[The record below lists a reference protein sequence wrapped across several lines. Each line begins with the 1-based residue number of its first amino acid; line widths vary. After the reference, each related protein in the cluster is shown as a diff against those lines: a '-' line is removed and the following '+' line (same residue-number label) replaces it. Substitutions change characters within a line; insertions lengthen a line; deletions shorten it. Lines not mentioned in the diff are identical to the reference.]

1 MCENNRECA
10 GYFKGQR
17 AYRRCFQELL
27 KKWKSYGKAAGRIAL
42 KNASEEERKA
52 IGGLL
57 GKNFYEETICF
68 SFSDFE
74 KSLQKTRYAPIEM
87 KRVLEEYFGEE
98 LCTNRGKQETARK
111 EKQEFWERCC
121 DYFRDSA
128 EMKYSTE
135 SQVSVETEHLVKS
148 EVPTEEGNS
157 VEGEKSVALLWL
169 QAAISEKKYGYHLL
183 NREYQNNPT
192 QAEALIRNVGQALE
206 ALKGMEKSGTES
218 PLAVFAA
225 EISGNP
231 HYFDR
236 GTGAGQL
243 LVHGICYLKGETLP
257 ETAHGWRNLL
267 QNAGVIPDNV
277 SSMVHVYGLRLHRN
291 NGWHPAYEAFCQ
303 LGEPCVITME
313 NLRGITGVQA
323 AGQKIY
329 VVENEMVFT
338 WLLNRVGDKKLTLLC
353 TSGQLRAVAVEMI
366 SLLLDSGADIY
377 YSGDLDPD
385 GLGIADR
392 LWQRFG
398 NHIHMWRM
406 SEADYEK
413 SLSGEPI
420 DRLGMAKLEHIEH
433 PLLKKTATAI
443 QEKARAGYQENI
455 LEELL
460 GDIL

>member
-10 GYFKGQR
+10 EYFKGQK

-27 KKWKSYGKAAGRIAL
+27 KKWKSYGKAAGRISL
-42 KNASEEERKA
+42 KNTSEEEKKA

-57 GKNFYEETICF
+57 GKTFYEENICF
-68 SFSDFE
+68 SFADFE
-74 KSLQKTRYAPIEM
+74 KSLQKTRYAPVEM
-87 KRVLEEYFGEE
+87 KKVLEEYFGEE
-98 LCTNRGKQETARK
+98 LCTNRGRQETARR
-111 EKQEFWERCC
+111 EKQEFWERCRS
-121 DYFRDSA
+121 YFR
-128 EMKYSTE
+128 ESTE
-135 SQVSVETEHLVKS
+135 TKYFAESKAPVADANFAG
-148 EVPTEEGNS
+148 EENS
-157 VEGEKSVALLWL
+157 AALSWL
-169 QAAISEKKYGYHLL
+169 QALISEKKYGYHLL
-183 NREYQNNPT
+183 NREYQNNPA
-192 QAEALIRNVGQALE
+192 QAETLVRNVGQALE
-206 ALKGMEKSGTES
+206 TLKGMEQTGTES

-243 LVHGICYLKGETLP
+243 LVHGICYLKGGDLP
-257 ETAHGWRNLL
+257 GTAHSWRNLL

-277 SSMVHVYGLRLHRN
+277 SSMLHVYGLRLHRD

-313 NLRGITGVQA
+313 NLRGITKVQA
-323 AGQKIY
+323 AGQKVY

-338 WLLNRVGDKKLTLLC
+338 WLLNRVGNQKLTLLC
-353 TSGQLRAVAVEMI
+353 TSGQLRAVALEVI

-398 NHIHMWRM
+398 DHIHMWRM
-406 SEADYEK
+406 SEEDYEK

-420 DRLGMAKLEHIEH
+420 DRLGMAKLEHIRH
-433 PLLKKTATAI
+433 PLLKKTAAAI
-443 QEKARAGYQENI
+443 RKKACAGYQENI
-455 LEELL
+455 LEELRE
-460 GDIL
+460 DIL

>member
-10 GYFKGQR
+10 EYFKGQK

-27 KKWKSYGKAAGRIAL
+27 KKWKSYGKAAGRISL

-57 GKNFYEETICF
+57 GKAFYEENICF
-68 SFSDFE
+68 SFADFE
-74 KSLQKTRYAPIEM
+74 KSLQKTRYAPVEM
-87 KRVLEEYFGEE
+87 KKVLEEYFGEE
-98 LCTNRGKQETARK
+98 LCTNRGRQETARR
-111 EKQEFWERCC
+111 EKQEFWERCRS
-121 DYFRDSA
+121 YFR
-128 EMKYSTE
+128 ESTE
-135 SQVSVETEHLVKS
+135 TKYFAESKAPVADANFAG
-148 EVPTEEGNS
+148 EENS
-157 VEGEKSVALLWL
+157 AALSWL
-169 QAAISEKKYGYHLL
+169 QALISEKKYGYHLL
-183 NREYQNNPT
+183 NREYQNNPA
-192 QAEALIRNVGQALE
+192 QAETLVCNVGQALE
-206 ALKGMEKSGTES
+206 TLKGMEQTGTES

-243 LVHGICYLKGETLP
+243 LVHGICYLKGGDLP
-257 ETAHGWRNLL
+257 GTAHSWRNLL

-277 SSMVHVYGLRLHRN
+277 SSMLHVYGLRLHRD

-313 NLRGITGVQA
+313 NLRGITKVQA
-323 AGQKIY
+323 AGQKVY

-338 WLLNRVGDKKLTLLC
+338 WLLNRVGNQKLTLLC
-353 TSGQLRAVAVEMI
+353 TSGQLRAVALEVI

-398 NHIHMWRM
+398 DHIHMWRM
-406 SEADYEK
+406 SEEDYEK

-420 DRLGMAKLEHIEH
+420 DRLGMAKLEHIRH
-433 PLLKKTATAI
+433 PLLKKTAAAI
-443 QEKARAGYQENI
+443 RKKACAGYQENI
-455 LEELL
+455 LEELRE
-460 GDIL
+460 DIL

>member
-10 GYFKGQR
+10 EYFKGQK

-27 KKWKSYGKAAGRIAL
+27 KKWKSYGKAAGRISL
-42 KNASEEERKA
+42 KNTSEEEKKA

-57 GKNFYEETICF
+57 GKTFYEENICF
-68 SFSDFE
+68 SFADFE
-74 KSLQKTRYAPIEM
+74 KSLQKTRYAPVEM
-87 KRVLEEYFGEE
+87 KKVLEEYFGEE
-98 LCTNRGKQETARK
+98 LCTNRGRQETARR
-111 EKQEFWERCC
+111 EKQEFWERCRS
-121 DYFRDSA
+121 YFR
-128 EMKYSTE
+128 ESTE
-135 SQVSVETEHLVKS
+135 TKYFAESKAPVADANFAG
-148 EVPTEEGNS
+148 EENS
-157 VEGEKSVALLWL
+157 AALSWL
-169 QAAISEKKYGYHLL
+169 QALISEKKYGYHLL
-183 NREYQNNPT
+183 NREYQNNPA
-192 QAEALIRNVGQALE
+192 QAETLVRNVGQALE
-206 ALKGMEKSGTES
+206 TLKGMEQTGTES

-243 LVHGICYLKGETLP
+243 LVHGICYLKGGDLP
-257 ETAHGWRNLL
+257 GTAHSWRNLL

-277 SSMVHVYGLRLHRN
+277 SSMLHVYGLRLHRD

-313 NLRGITGVQA
+313 NLRGITKVQA
-323 AGQKIY
+323 AGQKVY

-338 WLLNRVGDKKLTLLC
+338 WLLNRVGNQKLTLLC
-353 TSGQLRAVAVEMI
+353 TSGQLRAVALEVI

-398 NHIHMWRM
+398 DHIHMWRM
-406 SEADYEK
+406 SEEDYEK

-420 DRLGMAKLEHIEH
+420 DRLGMAKLEHIRH
-433 PLLKKTATAI
+433 PLLKKTAAAI
-443 QEKARAGYQENI
+443 RKKACAGYQENI

>member
-10 GYFKGQR
+10 EYFKGQK

-27 KKWKSYGKAAGRIAL
+27 KKWKSYGKAAGRISL
-42 KNASEEERKA
+42 KNTSEEEKKA

-57 GKNFYEETICF
+57 GKNFYEENICF
-68 SFSDFE
+68 SFADFE
-74 KSLQKTRYAPIEM
+74 KSLQKTRYAPVEM
-87 KRVLEEYFGEE
+87 KKVGEE
-98 LCTNRGKQETARK
+98 LCTNRGRQETARR
-111 EKQEFWERCC
+111 EKQEFGERCRS
-121 DYFRDSA
+121 YFREATETKYFAESKAPVADANFAGEENSA
-128 EMKYSTE
+128 
-135 SQVSVETEHLVKS
+135 
-148 EVPTEEGNS
+148 
-157 VEGEKSVALLWL
+157 ALSWL
-169 QAAISEKKYGYHLL
+169 QALISEKKYGYHLL
-183 NREYQNNPT
+183 NREYQNNPA
-192 QAEALIRNVGQALE
+192 QAETLIRKVGQALE
-206 ALKGMEKSGTES
+206 TLKGMEQTGTES

-243 LVHGICYLKGETLP
+243 LVHGICYLKGGDLP
-257 ETAHGWRNLL
+257 GTAHSWRNLL

-277 SSMVHVYGLRLHRN
+277 SSMLHVYGLRLHRD

-313 NLRGITGVQA
+313 NLRGITKVQA
-323 AGQKIY
+323 AGQKVY

-338 WLLNRVGDKKLTLLC
+338 WLLNRVGNQKLTLLC
-353 TSGQLRAVAVEMI
+353 TSGQLRAVALEVI

-398 NHIHMWRM
+398 DHIHMWRM
-406 SEADYEK
+406 SEEDYGK

-420 DRLGMAKLEHIEH
+420 DRLGMAKLEHIRH
-433 PLLKKTATAI
+433 PLLKKTAAVI
-443 QEKARAGYQENI
+443 RKKACAGYQENI

>member
-10 GYFKGQR
+10 EYFKGQK

-27 KKWKSYGKAAGRIAL
+27 KKWKSYGKAAGRISL

-57 GKNFYEETICF
+57 GKTFYEENICF
-68 SFSDFE
+68 SFADFE
-74 KSLQKTRYAPIEM
+74 KSLQKTRYAPVEM
-87 KRVLEEYFGEE
+87 KKVLEEYFGEE
-98 LCTNRGKQETARK
+98 LCTNRGRQETARR
-111 EKQEFWERCC
+111 EKQEFWERCRS
-121 DYFRDSA
+121 YFR
-128 EMKYSTE
+128 ESTE
-135 SQVSVETEHLVKS
+135 TKYFAESKAPVADANFAG
-148 EVPTEEGNS
+148 EENS
-157 VEGEKSVALLWL
+157 AALSWL
-169 QAAISEKKYGYHLL
+169 QALISEKKYGYHLL
-183 NREYQNNPT
+183 NREYQNNPA
-192 QAEALIRNVGQALE
+192 QAETLVCNVGQALE
-206 ALKGMEKSGTES
+206 TLKGMEQTGTES

-243 LVHGICYLKGETLP
+243 LVHGICYLKGGDLP
-257 ETAHGWRNLL
+257 GTAHSWRNLL

-277 SSMVHVYGLRLHRN
+277 SSMLHVYGLRLHRD

-313 NLRGITGVQA
+313 NLRGITKVQA
-323 AGQKIY
+323 AGQKVY

-338 WLLNRVGDKKLTLLC
+338 WLLNRVGNQKLTLLC
-353 TSGQLRAVAVEMI
+353 TSGQLRAVALEVI

-398 NHIHMWRM
+398 DHIHMWRM
-406 SEADYEK
+406 SEEDYEK

-420 DRLGMAKLEHIEH
+420 DRLGMAKLEHIRH
-433 PLLKKTATAI
+433 PLLKKTAAAI
-443 QEKARAGYQENI
+443 RKKACAGYQENI

>member
-10 GYFKGQR
+10 EYFKGQK

-27 KKWKSYGKAAGRIAL
+27 KKWKSYGKAAGRISL

-57 GKNFYEETICF
+57 GKTFYEENICF
-68 SFSDFE
+68 SFADFE
-74 KSLQKTRYAPIEM
+74 KSLQKTRYAPVEM
-87 KRVLEEYFGEE
+87 KKVLEEYFGEE
-98 LCTNRGKQETARK
+98 LCTNRGRQETARR
-111 EKQEFWERCC
+111 EKQEFWERCRS
-121 DYFRDSA
+121 YFR
-128 EMKYSTE
+128 ESTE
-135 SQVSVETEHLVKS
+135 TKYFAESKAPVADANFAG
-148 EVPTEEGNS
+148 EENS
-157 VEGEKSVALLWL
+157 AALSWL
-169 QAAISEKKYGYHLL
+169 QALISEKKYGYYLL
-183 NREYQNNPT
+183 NREYQNNPA
-192 QAEALIRNVGQALE
+192 QAETLVRNVGQALE
-206 ALKGMEKSGTES
+206 TLKGMEQTGTES

-243 LVHGICYLKGETLP
+243 LVHGICYLKGGDLP
-257 ETAHGWRNLL
+257 GTAHSWRNLL

-277 SSMVHVYGLRLHRN
+277 SSMLHVYGLRLHRD

-313 NLRGITGVQA
+313 NLRGITKIQA
-323 AGQKIY
+323 AGQKVY

-338 WLLNRVGDKKLTLLC
+338 WLLNRVGNQKLTLLC
-353 TSGQLRAVAVEMI
+353 TSGQLRAVALEVI

-398 NHIHMWRM
+398 DRIHIWRM
-406 SEADYEK
+406 SEEDYEK

-420 DRLGMAKLEHIEH
+420 DRLGMAKLEHIRH
-433 PLLKKTATAI
+433 PLLKKTAAAI
-443 QEKARAGYQENI
+443 RKKACAGYQENI

>member
-10 GYFKGQR
+10 EYFKGQK

-27 KKWKSYGKAAGRIAL
+27 KKWKSYGKAAGRISL
-42 KNASEEERKA
+42 KNTSEEEKKA

-57 GKNFYEETICF
+57 GKNFYEENICF
-68 SFSDFE
+68 SFADFE
-74 KSLQKTRYAPIEM
+74 KSLQKTRYAPVEM
-87 KRVLEEYFGEE
+87 KKVLEEYFGEE
-98 LCTNRGKQETARK
+98 LCTNRGRQETARR
-111 EKQEFWERCC
+111 EKQEFWERCRS
-121 DYFRDSA
+121 YFREATETKYFAESKAPVADANFAGEENSA
-128 EMKYSTE
+128 
-135 SQVSVETEHLVKS
+135 
-148 EVPTEEGNS
+148 
-157 VEGEKSVALLWL
+157 ALSWL
-169 QAAISEKKYGYHLL
+169 QALISEKKYGYHLL
-183 NREYQNNPT
+183 NREYQNNPA
-192 QAEALIRNVGQALE
+192 QAETLIRKVGQALE
-206 ALKGMEKSGTES
+206 TLKGMEQTGTES

-243 LVHGICYLKGETLP
+243 LVHGICYLKGGDLP
-257 ETAHGWRNLL
+257 GTAHSWRNLL

-277 SSMVHVYGLRLHRN
+277 SSMLHVYGLRLHRD

-313 NLRGITGVQA
+313 NLRGITKVRA
-323 AGQKIY
+323 AGQKVY

-338 WLLNRVGDKKLTLLC
+338 WLLNRVGNQKLTLLC
-353 TSGQLRAVAVEMI
+353 TSGQLRAVALEVI

-398 NHIHMWRM
+398 DHIHMWRM
-406 SEADYEK
+406 SEEDYGK

-420 DRLGMAKLEHIEH
+420 DRLGMAKLEHIRH
-433 PLLKKTATAI
+433 PLLKKTAAVI
-443 QEKARAGYQENI
+443 RKKACAGYQENI

>member
-10 GYFKGQR
+10 EYFKGQK

-27 KKWKSYGKAAGRIAL
+27 KKWKSYGKAAGRISL

-57 GKNFYEETICF
+57 GKTFYEENICF
-68 SFSDFE
+68 SFADFE
-74 KSLQKTRYAPIEM
+74 KSLQKTRYAPVEM
-87 KRVLEEYFGEE
+87 KKVLEEYFGEE
-98 LCTNRGKQETARK
+98 LCTNRGRQETARR
-111 EKQEFWERCC
+111 EKQEFWERCRS
-121 DYFRDSA
+121 YFR
-128 EMKYSTE
+128 ESTE
-135 SQVSVETEHLVKS
+135 TKYFAESKAPVADANFAG
-148 EVPTEEGNS
+148 EENS
-157 VEGEKSVALLWL
+157 AALSWL
-169 QAAISEKKYGYHLL
+169 QALISEKKYGYHLL
-183 NREYQNNPT
+183 NREYQNNPA
-192 QAEALIRNVGQALE
+192 QAETLVCNVGQALE
-206 ALKGMEKSGTES
+206 TLKGMEQTGTES

-243 LVHGICYLKGETLP
+243 LVHGICYLKVGDLP
-257 ETAHGWRNLL
+257 GTAHSWRNLL

-277 SSMVHVYGLRLHRN
+277 SSMLHVYGLRLHRD

-313 NLRGITGVQA
+313 NLRGITKVQA
-323 AGQKIY
+323 AGQKVY

-338 WLLNRVGDKKLTLLC
+338 WLLNRVGNQKLTLLC
-353 TSGQLRAVAVEMI
+353 TSGQLRAVALEVI

-398 NHIHMWRM
+398 DHIHMWRM
-406 SEADYEK
+406 SEEDYEK

-420 DRLGMAKLEHIEH
+420 DRLGMAKLEHIRH
-433 PLLKKTATAI
+433 PLLKKTAAAI
-443 QEKARAGYQENI
+443 RKKACAGYQENI

>member
-10 GYFKGQR
+10 EYFKGQK

-27 KKWKSYGKAAGRIAL
+27 KKWKSYGKAAGRISL
-42 KNASEEERKA
+42 KNTSEEEKKA

-57 GKNFYEETICF
+57 GKTFYEENICF
-68 SFSDFE
+68 SFADFE
-74 KSLQKTRYAPIEM
+74 KSLQKTRYAPVEM
-87 KRVLEEYFGEE
+87 KKVLEEYFGEE
-98 LCTNRGKQETARK
+98 LCTNRGRQETARR
-111 EKQEFWERCC
+111 EKQEFWERCRS
-121 DYFRDSA
+121 YFREATETKYFAESKAPVADANFAGEENSA
-128 EMKYSTE
+128 
-135 SQVSVETEHLVKS
+135 
-148 EVPTEEGNS
+148 
-157 VEGEKSVALLWL
+157 ALSWL
-169 QAAISEKKYGYHLL
+169 QALISEKKYGYHLL
-183 NREYQNNPT
+183 NREYQNNPA
-192 QAEALIRNVGQALE
+192 QAETLIRNVGQALE
-206 ALKGMEKSGTES
+206 TLKGMEQAGTES

-243 LVHGICYLKGETLP
+243 LVHGICYLKGGDLP
-257 ETAHGWRNLL
+257 GTAHSWRNLL

-277 SSMVHVYGLRLHRN
+277 SSMLHVYGLRLHRD

-313 NLRGITGVQA
+313 NLRGITKVQA
-323 AGQKIY
+323 AGQKVY

-338 WLLNRVGDKKLTLLC
+338 WLLNRVGNQKLTLLC
-353 TSGQLRAVAVEMI
+353 TSGQLRAVALEVI

-398 NHIHMWRM
+398 DHIHIWRM
-406 SEADYEK
+406 SEEDYEK

-420 DRLGMAKLEHIEH
+420 DRLGMAKLEHIRH
-433 PLLKKTATAI
+433 PLLKKTAAAI
-443 QEKARAGYQENI
+443 RKKACAGYQENI

>member
-10 GYFKGQR
+10 EYFKGQK

-27 KKWKSYGKAAGRIAL
+27 KKWKSYGKAAGRISL
-42 KNASEEERKA
+42 KNTSEEEKKA

-57 GKNFYEETICF
+57 GKTFYEENICF
-68 SFSDFE
+68 SFADFE
-74 KSLQKTRYAPIEM
+74 KSLQKTRYAPVEM
-87 KRVLEEYFGEE
+87 KKVLEEYFGEE
-98 LCTNRGKQETARK
+98 LCTNRGRQETARR
-111 EKQEFWERCC
+111 EKQEFWERCRS
-121 DYFRDSA
+121 YFR
-128 EMKYSTE
+128 ESTE
-135 SQVSVETEHLVKS
+135 TKYFAESKAPVADANFAG
-148 EVPTEEGNS
+148 EENS
-157 VEGEKSVALLWL
+157 AALSWL
-169 QAAISEKKYGYHLL
+169 QALISEKKYGYHLL
-183 NREYQNNPT
+183 NREYQNNPA
-192 QAEALIRNVGQALE
+192 QAETLVRNVGQALE
-206 ALKGMEKSGTES
+206 TLKGMEQTGTES

-243 LVHGICYLKGETLP
+243 LVHGICYLKGGDLP
-257 ETAHGWRNLL
+257 GTAHSWRNLL

-277 SSMVHVYGLRLHRN
+277 SSMLHVYGLRLYRD

-313 NLRGITGVQA
+313 NLRGITKVQA
-323 AGQKIY
+323 AGQKVY

-338 WLLNRVGDKKLTLLC
+338 WLLNRVGNQKLTLLC
-353 TSGQLRAVAVEMI
+353 TSGQLRAVALEVI

-398 NHIHMWRM
+398 DRIHIWRM
-406 SEADYEK
+406 SEEDYEK

-420 DRLGMAKLEHIEH
+420 DRLGMAKLEHIRH
-433 PLLKKTATAI
+433 PLLKKTAAVI
-443 QEKARAGYQENI
+443 RKKACAGYQENI

>member
-10 GYFKGQR
+10 EYFKGQK

-27 KKWKSYGKAAGRIAL
+27 KKWKSYGKAAGRISL
-42 KNASEEERKA
+42 KNTSEEERKA

-57 GKNFYEETICF
+57 GKTFYEENICF
-68 SFSDFE
+68 SFADFE
-74 KSLQKTRYAPIEM
+74 KSLQKTRYAPVEI
-87 KRVLEEYFGEE
+87 KKVLEEYFGEE
-98 LCTNRGKQETARK
+98 LCTNRGRQEAARR

-121 DYFRDSA
+121 SYFR
-128 EMKYSTE
+128 ESTE
-135 SQVSVETEHLVKS
+135 TKYFAESKAPVVAANFAG
-148 EVPTEEGNS
+148 EENFA
-157 VEGEKSVALLWL
+157 ALSWL
-169 QAAISEKKYGYHLL
+169 QALISEKKYGYYLL
-183 NREYQNNPT
+183 NREYQNNPA
-192 QAEALIRNVGQALE
+192 QAETLVRNVGQALE
-206 ALKGMEKSGTES
+206 TLKGMEQTGTES

-236 GTGAGQL
+236 GTGAGLL
-243 LVHGICYLKGETLP
+243 LVHGICYLKGEDFP
-257 ETAHGWRNLL
+257 ETAHDWRNLL

-277 SSMVHVYGLRLHRN
+277 SSMLHVYGLRLHRDN
-291 NGWHPAYEAFCQ
+291 DGWHPAYEAFCQ

-313 NLRGITGVQA
+313 NLRGITKVQA
-323 AGQKIY
+323 AGQKVY

-338 WLLNRVGDKKLTLLC
+338 WLLNRVGNQKLTLLC
-353 TSGQLRAVAVEMI
+353 TSGQLRAVALEVI

-398 NHIHMWRM
+398 DRIHMWRM
-406 SEADYEK
+406 SEEDYEK
-413 SLSGEPI
+413 SLSGESI
-420 DRLGMAKLEHIEH
+420 DRLGMAKLEHIRH
-433 PLLKKTATAI
+433 PLLKKTAAVI
-443 QEKARAGYQENI
+443 RKKACAGYQENI

>member
-10 GYFKGQR
+10 EYFKGQK

-27 KKWKSYGKAAGRIAL
+27 KKWKSYGKAAGRISL
-42 KNASEEERKA
+42 KNTSEEEKKA

-57 GKNFYEETICF
+57 GKNFYEENICF
-68 SFSDFE
+68 SFADFE
-74 KSLQKTRYAPIEM
+74 KSLQKTRYAPVEM
-87 KRVLEEYFGEE
+87 KKVLEEYFGEE
-98 LCTNRGKQETARK
+98 LCTNRGRQETARR
-111 EKQEFWERCC
+111 EKQEFWERCRS
-121 DYFRDSA
+121 YFREATETKYFAESKAPVADANFAGEENSA
-128 EMKYSTE
+128 
-135 SQVSVETEHLVKS
+135 
-148 EVPTEEGNS
+148 
-157 VEGEKSVALLWL
+157 ALSWL
-169 QAAISEKKYGYHLL
+169 QALISEKKYGYHLL
-183 NREYQNNPT
+183 NREYQNNPA
-192 QAEALIRNVGQALE
+192 QAETLIRKVGQALE
-206 ALKGMEKSGTES
+206 TLKGMEQTGTES

-243 LVHGICYLKGETLP
+243 LVHGICYLKGGDLP
-257 ETAHGWRNLL
+257 GTAHSWRNLL

-277 SSMVHVYGLRLHRN
+277 SSMLHVYGLRLHRD

-313 NLRGITGVQA
+313 NLRGITKVQA
-323 AGQKIY
+323 AGQKVY

-338 WLLNRVGDKKLTLLC
+338 WLLNRVGNQKLTLLC
-353 TSGQLRAVAVEMI
+353 TSGQLRAVALEVI

-398 NHIHMWRM
+398 DHIHMWRM
-406 SEADYEK
+406 SEEDYGK

-420 DRLGMAKLEHIEH
+420 DRLGMAKLEHIRH
-433 PLLKKTATAI
+433 PLLKKTAAVI
-443 QEKARAGYQENI
+443 RKKACAGYQENI

>member
-10 GYFKGQR
+10 EYFKGQK

-27 KKWKSYGKAAGRIAL
+27 KKWKSYGKAAGRISL

-57 GKNFYEETICF
+57 GKTFYEENICF
-68 SFSDFE
+68 SFADFE
-74 KSLQKTRYAPIEM
+74 KSLQKTRYAPVEM
-87 KRVLEEYFGEE
+87 KKVLEEYFGEE
-98 LCTNRGKQETARK
+98 LCTNRGRQETARR
-111 EKQEFWERCC
+111 EKQEFWERCRS
-121 DYFRDSA
+121 YFR
-128 EMKYSTE
+128 ESTE
-135 SQVSVETEHLVKS
+135 TKYFAESKAPVADANFAG
-148 EVPTEEGNS
+148 EENS
-157 VEGEKSVALLWL
+157 AALSWL
-169 QAAISEKKYGYHLL
+169 QALISEKKYGYHLL
-183 NREYQNNPT
+183 NREYQNNPA
-192 QAEALIRNVGQALE
+192 QAETLVCNVGQALE
-206 ALKGMEKSGTES
+206 TLKGMEQTGTES

-243 LVHGICYLKGETLP
+243 LVHGICYLKGGDLP
-257 ETAHGWRNLL
+257 GTAHSWRNLL

-277 SSMVHVYGLRLHRN
+277 SSMLHVYGLRLHRD

-313 NLRGITGVQA
+313 NLRGLTKVQA
-323 AGQKIY
+323 AGQKVY
-329 VVENEMVFT
+329 GVENEMVFT
-338 WLLNRVGDKKLTLLC
+338 WLLNRVGNQKLTLLC
-353 TSGQLRAVAVEMI
+353 TSGQLRAVALEVI

-398 NHIHMWRM
+398 DHIHIWRM
-406 SEADYEK
+406 SEEDYEK

-420 DRLGMAKLEHIEH
+420 DRLGMAKLEHIRH
-433 PLLKKTATAI
+433 PLLKKTAAAI
-443 QEKARAGYQENI
+443 RKKACAGYQENI

>member
-10 GYFKGQR
+10 EYFKGQK

-27 KKWKSYGKAAGRIAL
+27 KKWKSYGKAAGRISL
-42 KNASEEERKA
+42 KNTSEEEKKA

-57 GKNFYEETICF
+57 GKTFYEENICF
-68 SFSDFE
+68 SFADFE
-74 KSLQKTRYAPIEM
+74 KSLQKTRYAPVEM
-87 KRVLEEYFGEE
+87 KKVLEEYFGEE
-98 LCTNRGKQETARK
+98 LCTNRGRQETARR
-111 EKQEFWERCC
+111 EKQEFWERCRS
-121 DYFRDSA
+121 YFR
-128 EMKYSTE
+128 ESTE
-135 SQVSVETEHLVKS
+135 TKYFAESKAPVADANFAG
-148 EVPTEEGNS
+148 EENS
-157 VEGEKSVALLWL
+157 AALSWL
-169 QAAISEKKYGYHLL
+169 QALISEKKYGYHLL
-183 NREYQNNPT
+183 NREYQNNPA
-192 QAEALIRNVGQALE
+192 QAETLVRNVGQALE
-206 ALKGMEKSGTES
+206 TLKGMEQTGTES

-243 LVHGICYLKGETLP
+243 LVHGICYLKGGDLP
-257 ETAHGWRNLL
+257 GTAHSWRNLL

-277 SSMVHVYGLRLHRN
+277 SSMLHVYGLRLHRD

-313 NLRGITGVQA
+313 NLRGITKVQA
-323 AGQKIY
+323 AGQKVY

-338 WLLNRVGDKKLTLLC
+338 WLLNRVGNQKLTLLC
-353 TSGQLRAVAVEMI
+353 TSGQLRAVALEVI

-398 NHIHMWRM
+398 DHIHMWRM
-406 SEADYEK
+406 SEEDYGK

-420 DRLGMAKLEHIEH
+420 DRLGMAKLEHIRH
-433 PLLKKTATAI
+433 PLLKKTAAVI
-443 QEKARAGYQENI
+443 RKKACAGYQENI

>member
-17 AYRRCFQELL
+17 AYDRCFQELL
-27 KKWKSYGKAAGRIAL
+27 KKWKSYGKAAGRISL
-42 KNASEEERKA
+42 KNASKEERKA

-57 GKNFYEETICF
+57 GKTFYEETICF

-74 KSLQKTRYAPIEM
+74 KSLQKTCYAPVEM
-87 KRVLEEYFGEE
+87 KKVLEEYFGEE
-98 LCTNRGKQETARK
+98 LCTNRGKQEASRK

-121 DYFRDSA
+121 NHFRDSA
-128 EMKYSTE
+128 A
-135 SQVSVETEHLVKS
+135 
-148 EVPTEEGNS
+148 
-157 VEGEKSVALLWL
+157 ALLWL
-169 QAAISEKKYGYHLL
+169 QAVISEKKYGYHLL

-192 QAEALIRNVGQALE
+192 QAEALVRNVGQALE
-206 ALKGMEKSGTES
+206 VLKRMEQAGEES

-243 LVHGICYLKGETLP
+243 LVQGICYLKKEALP
-257 ETAHGWRNLL
+257 GTAHDWRNLL

-277 SSMVHVYGLRLHRN
+277 SSMVHAYGLRLRN
-291 NGWHPAYEAFCQ
+291 KNGWHPAYEAFCQ
-303 LGEPCVITME
+303 LREPCVITME
-313 NLRGITGVQA
+313 NLRGITGAQA
-323 AGQKIY
+323 TGKKAY

-338 WLLNRVGDKKLTLLC
+338 WLLNRAEDKKFTLLC

-366 SLLLDSGADIY
+366 SLLLESGTDIY

-413 SLSGEPI
+413 SLSGESI
-420 DRLGMAKLEHIEH
+420 DRLGLVKLEHIKH
-433 PLLKKTATAI
+433 PLLKKTAIAI
-443 QEKARAGYQENI
+443 QKKAHAGYQENI

-460 GDIL
+460 ADIL

>member
-10 GYFKGQR
+10 EYFKGQK

-27 KKWKSYGKAAGRIAL
+27 KKWKSYGKAAGRISL

-57 GKNFYEETICF
+57 GKTFYEENICF
-68 SFSDFE
+68 SFADFE
-74 KSLQKTRYAPIEM
+74 KSLQKTRYAPVEM
-87 KRVLEEYFGEE
+87 KKVLEEYFGEE
-98 LCTNRGKQETARK
+98 LCTNRGRQETARR
-111 EKQEFWERCC
+111 EKQEFWERCRS
-121 DYFRDSA
+121 YFR
-128 EMKYSTE
+128 ESTE
-135 SQVSVETEHLVKS
+135 TKYFAESKAPVADANFAG
-148 EVPTEEGNS
+148 EENS
-157 VEGEKSVALLWL
+157 AALSWL
-169 QAAISEKKYGYHLL
+169 QALISEKKYGYHLL
-183 NREYQNNPT
+183 NREYQNNPA
-192 QAEALIRNVGQALE
+192 QAETLVRNVGQALE
-206 ALKGMEKSGTES
+206 TLKGMEQTGTES

-243 LVHGICYLKGETLP
+243 LIHGICYLKGGDLP
-257 ETAHGWRNLL
+257 GTAHSWRNLL

-277 SSMVHVYGLRLHRN
+277 SSMLHVYGLRLHRD

-313 NLRGITGVQA
+313 NLRGITKVQA
-323 AGQKIY
+323 AGQKVY

-338 WLLNRVGDKKLTLLC
+338 WLLNRVGNQKLTLLC
-353 TSGQLRAVAVEMI
+353 TSGQLRAVALEVI

-398 NHIHMWRM
+398 DHIHMWRM
-406 SEADYEK
+406 SEEDYEK

-420 DRLGMAKLEHIEH
+420 DRLGMAKLEHIRH
-433 PLLKKTATAI
+433 PLLKKTAAAI
-443 QEKARAGYQENI
+443 RKKACAGYQENI